1 MAQLFSSTVGQT
13 TIIRV
18 FRVVNSSVLCKAHVR
33 IVRCALLTIMT
44 VSGAVI
50 GLRAL
55 LGPLTFPMKATN
67 PVNPEDCFALAL
79 VLTMLVKADA
89 PSITNS

>member
-1 MAQLFSSTVGQT
+1 VVRFFSGAVEQT
-13 TIIRV
+13 AINGV
-18 FRVVNSSVLCKAHVR
+18 FKVVDTSGLCKAHVR